1 MPVRKIEDGIVYF
14 CKRRMS
20 MKKLYSIDKASVSD
34 IKGITKLRVA
44 LLKKVDGIQTKE
56 EEAKII
62 SATKNYLETEIPNH
76 NFVSYIAKNDEE
88 VVSVSG
94 VSFFKRPPYLE
105 NLQGVEAYILN
116 MYTLP
121 NHRSQGLARQ
131 LLEKCIEECKKRN
144 VKRIWL
150 HASKDGEPLYKS
162 MGFSSKGSE
171 MELFL

>member
-1 MPVRKIEDGIVYF
+1 
-14 CKRRMS
+14 
-20 MKKLYSIDKASVSD
+20 MKNLYSVDKASVSD
-34 IKGITKLRVA
+34 IKEIIKLRVS
-44 LLKKVDGIQTKE
+44 LLKEVNEIQTE
-56 EEAKII
+56 EEEVQII
-62 SATKNYLETEIPNH
+62 HATKNYLETEISNH

-121 NHRSQGLARQ
+121 SHRNQGLARQ
-131 LLEKCIEECKKRN
+131 LLEKCIEECKRRD

-162 MGFSSKGSE
+162 MGFNFKGSE

>member
-1 MPVRKIEDGIVYF
+1 
-14 CKRRMS
+14 
-20 MKKLYSIDKASVSD
+20 MKNLYSVDKASVSD
-34 IKGITKLRVA
+34 IKDIIKLRVS
-44 LLKKVDGIQTKE
+44 LLKEVNEIQTE
-56 EEAKII
+56 EEETQII
-62 SATKNYLETEIPNH
+62 HATKNYLETEISNH

-88 VVSVSG
+88 VVSISG

-121 NHRSQGLARQ
+121 SHRNQGLARQ
-131 LLEKCIEECKKRN
+131 LLEKCIEECKKRD

-162 MGFSSKGSE
+162 MGFNFKGSE

>member
-1 MPVRKIEDGIVYF
+1 MPVCNIKNEIVYF
-14 CKRRMS
+14 CKRRIG
-20 MKKLYSIDKASVSD
+20 MKKLYSINKASVSD
-34 IKGITKLRVA
+34 VKGIIKLRVA
-44 LLKKVDGIQTKE
+44 LLKEVDEIQTEE

-62 SATKNYLETEIPNH
+62 SATKNYLETEISNH

-94 VSFFKRPPYLE
+94 VSFFRRPPYLE

-131 LLEKCIEECKKRN
+131 LLEKCIEECKKRS

-162 MGFSSKGSE
+162 MGFNFKGSE

>member
-1 MPVRKIEDGIVYF
+1 MG
-14 CKRRMS
+14 
-20 MKKLYSIDKASVSD
+20 MKNLYSVDKASVSD
-34 IKGITKLRVA
+34 IKEIIKLRVS
-44 LLKKVDGIQTKE
+44 LLKEVHEIQTE
-56 EEAKII
+56 EEEVQII
-62 SATKNYLETEIPNH
+62 HATKNYLETEISNH

-121 NHRSQGLARQ
+121 SHRNQGLARQ
-131 LLEKCIEECKKRN
+131 LLEKCIEECKKRD

-162 MGFSSKGSE
+162 MGFNFKGSE

>member
-1 MPVRKIEDGIVYF
+1 MPVCKIKNEIVYF
-14 CKRRMS
+14 CKRRIG
-20 MKKLYSIDKASVSD
+20 MKKLYSINKASVSD
-34 IKGITKLRVA
+34 IKGIIKLRVA
-44 LLKKVDGIQTKE
+44 LLKEVDEIQTEE
-56 EEAKII
+56 EEARII
-62 SATKNYLETEIPNH
+62 SATKNYLETEISNH

-162 MGFSSKGSE
+162 MGFSFKGSE

>member
-1 MPVRKIEDGIVYF
+1 
-14 CKRRMS
+14 
-20 MKKLYSIDKASVSD
+20 MKKLYSVDRASVSD
-34 IKGITKLRVA
+34 IKEIIKLRVS
-44 LLKKVDGIQTKE
+44 LLKEVNEIQTEE
-56 EEAKII
+56 EEAQITH
-62 SATKNYLETEIPNH
+62 ATKNYLETEISNQ

-121 NHRSQGLARQ
+121 SHRNQGLARQ
-131 LLEKCIEECKKRN
+131 LLEKCIEECKKRG

-162 MGFSSKGSE
+162 MGFNFKGSE

>member
-1 MPVRKIEDGIVYF
+1 
-14 CKRRMS
+14 
-20 MKKLYSIDKASVSD
+20 MKNLYSVDKASVSD
-34 IKGITKLRVA
+34 IKEIIKLRVS
-44 LLKKVDGIQTKE
+44 LLKEVNEIQTE
-56 EEAKII
+56 EEEVQII
-62 SATKNYLETEIPNH
+62 HATKNYLETEIPNH

-121 NHRSQGLARQ
+121 SHRKQGLARQ
-131 LLEKCIEECKKRN
+131 LLEKCIAECKKRD

-162 MGFSSKGSE
+162 MGFNFKGSE

>member
-1 MPVRKIEDGIVYF
+1 
-14 CKRRMS
+14 
-20 MKKLYSIDKASVSD
+20 MKTLYSVDKASVLD
-34 IKGITKLRVA
+34 INEIIRLRVA
-44 LLKKVDGIQTKE
+44 LLKEVDEIQSE
-56 EEAKII
+56 EEENKIVN
-62 SATKNYLETEIPNH
+62 ATKSYLETEVANN
-76 NFVSYIAKNDEE
+76 NFVSYIAKSDEG

-105 NLQGVEAYILN
+105 NLQGIEAYILN

-162 MGFSSKGSE
+162 MGFEFKGSE
-171 MELFL
+171 MQLFL

>member
-1 MPVRKIEDGIVYF
+1 
-14 CKRRMS
+14 
-20 MKKLYSIDKASVSD
+20 MKNLYSVDKASVSD
-34 IKGITKLRVA
+34 IKEIIKLRVS
-44 LLKKVDGIQTKE
+44 LLKEVHEIQTE
-56 EEAKII
+56 EEEVQII
-62 SATKNYLETEIPNH
+62 HATKNYLETEISNH

-121 NHRSQGLARQ
+121 SHRNQGLARQ
-131 LLEKCIEECKKRN
+131 LLEKCIEECKKRD

-162 MGFSSKGSE
+162 MGFNFKGSE

>member
-1 MPVRKIEDGIVYF
+1 
-14 CKRRMS
+14 
-20 MKKLYSIDKASVSD
+20 MKKLYSIDKASVLD
-34 IKGITKLRVA
+34 IKEITKLRVA
-44 LLKKVDGIQTKE
+44 LLKEVDEIQTKE

-88 VVSVSG
+88 IVSVSG

-105 NLQGVEAYILN
+105 NLQGGEAYILN

-121 NHRSQGLARQ
+121 NHRRQGLARQ
-131 LLEKCIEECKKRN
+131 LLEKCIEECEKRN

-162 MGFSSKGSE
+162 MGFRFKGSE